1 VEAGLPKRTCDN
13 TNNLA
18 HAASDDDRRN
28 AGRRHRRRAF
38 SFNKPQH
45 AAHRSRDVSMGPFKD
60 IGVEKTGHV
69 ALVEIR
75 RPPHNFFDVALIKEL
90 ASAFE
95 ALDADTECRAL
106 VLAAQG
112 KAFCAGADFGGDDS
126 DGAALL
132 SGPKP
137 GAAHLYIEGNRL
149 FRTKK
154 PIVAAVHGAA
164 VGGGL
169 GLAMVADLRV
179 TCPEA
184 RFCANFTRLGFHPG
198 FGLTVTLPA
207 LIGPSKAALMFYT
220 SRRLGG
226 EEALTIG
233 LADVLVP
240 QDQVRGAALALA
252 REIAENGPLGLIA
265 TRATVRGDIADRV
278 RAATEHE
285 LAEQMRLQ
293 KTDDFKE
300 GVKAMAERRV
310 PVFTNR

>member
-1 VEAGLPKRTCDN
+1 
-13 TNNLA
+13 
-18 HAASDDDRRN
+18 
-28 AGRRHRRRAF
+28 
-38 SFNKPQH
+38 
-45 AAHRSRDVSMGPFKD
+45 MGPFKD

-75 RPPHNFFDVALIKEL
+75 RPPNNFFDIALIKEI

-95 ALDADTECRAL
+95 ALDADADCRAL

-112 KAFCAGADFGGDDS
+112 KAFCAGANFG
-126 DGAALL
+126 DGGTLDRDGSALL
-132 SGPKP
+132 SGPTP

-164 VGGGL
+164 VGSGL
-169 GLAMVADLRV
+169 GLAMVADFRV

-207 LIGPSKAALMFYT
+207 VIGPTKAALMFYA
-220 SRRLGG
+220 SRRVRGD
-226 EEALTIG
+226 EAHAMG

-240 QDQVRGAALALA
+240 QGEVRSAALALA
-252 REIAENGPLGLIA
+252 AEIAENSPLGLIA
-265 TRATVRGDIADRV
+265 TRATMRGNLADRV
-278 RAATEHE
+278 REATDRE
-285 LAEQMRLQ
+285 LAEQTRLR

-300 GVKAMAERRV
+300 GVKATAERRL
-310 PVFTNR
+310 PIFTGR